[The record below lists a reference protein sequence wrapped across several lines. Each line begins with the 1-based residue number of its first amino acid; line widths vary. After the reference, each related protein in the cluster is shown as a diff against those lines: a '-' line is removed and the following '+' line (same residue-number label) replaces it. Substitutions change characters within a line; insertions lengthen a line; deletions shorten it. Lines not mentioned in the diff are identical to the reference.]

1 MKVVQTVLNEAEYK
15 LLVDYASK
23 KGKTIK
29 EALREA
35 ALRLVVSDTVQPEDL
50 LFTEPPSVKG
60 TGKKERT
67 SVEHDKL
74 LYGVA
79 R

>member
-1 MKVVQTVLNEAEYK
+1 MKVVQTELNEAEYR
-15 LLVDYASK
+15 LLVDYARK
-23 KGKTIK
+23 RGRTIK

-35 ALRLVVSDTVQPEDL
+35 ALKLIFLDEVHPDDPIFV
-50 LFTEPPSVKG
+50 EPPSVKG

-67 SVEHDKL
+67 STEHDKL

-79 R
+79 P

>member
-1 MKVVQTVLNEAEYK
+1 MKIVQTELNEAEYE
-15 LLVDYASK
+15 LLVDYARR
-23 KGKTIK
+23 KGRTIK

-35 ALRLVVSDTVQPEDL
+35 TLKLVVSDTVDPDDS

-67 SVEHDKL
+67 SVVHDRL
-74 LYGVA
+74 LYGVTY
-79 R
+79 